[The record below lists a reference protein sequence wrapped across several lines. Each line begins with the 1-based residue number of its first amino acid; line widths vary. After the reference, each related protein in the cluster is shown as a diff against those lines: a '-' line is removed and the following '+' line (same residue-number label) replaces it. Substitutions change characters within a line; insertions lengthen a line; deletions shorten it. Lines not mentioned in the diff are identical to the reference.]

1 MGAILIK
8 GLLAVLKTMLVT
20 MASKYMIEYAL
31 FAIAEA
37 AVKSTETD
45 KDDAWLK
52 AFKEQYEQST

>member
-37 AVKSTETD
+37 AVSSTETD